1 MLPLEEKA
9 WPGINGQEL
18 RPYSSL
24 NLGPNLS
31 LVGNTESCLP
41 AGSFCRISFHFGQMQ
56 ILVLVFL
63 ISHNIEFQVVRN
75 VIFRQCSWHVTC
87 CNFAA

>member
-41 AGSFCRISFHFGQMQ
+41 AGSFCRIYFHFCQMQ
-56 ILVLVFL
+56 ILVLVFW
-63 ISHNIEFQVVRN
+63 ISHNIEFQMVKSTTFPTMFMARN
-75 VIFRQCSWHVTC
+75 LL
-87 CNFAA
+87 